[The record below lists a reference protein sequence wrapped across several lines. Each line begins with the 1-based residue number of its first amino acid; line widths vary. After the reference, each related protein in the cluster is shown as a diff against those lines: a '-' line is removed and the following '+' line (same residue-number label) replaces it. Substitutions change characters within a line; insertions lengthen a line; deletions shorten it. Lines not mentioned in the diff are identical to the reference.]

1 MIRLIAPAVALV
13 LVACGH
19 DYAYMTA
26 GNGAVGAAARY
37 PFPVIEPQGEIFTTS
52 YGFAELEVDAGRVT
66 RLLHARIVAVNH
78 GPDTWTM
85 DAREQFLAMTGVP
98 PIAPAFVNTDS
109 GPGPI
114 YALLPGQA
122 RTIDIY
128 FALGGAANDAQDL
141 GRFDLLW
148 RVHVGMQ
155 SIGQCTPFERF
166 NGGTLQQ
173 EPYPEPVFAHLGHGP
188 NWWYGAARPGAS
200 SLA

>member
-1 MIRLIAPAVALV
+1 
-13 LVACGH
+13 
-19 DYAYMTA
+19 
-26 GNGAVGAAARY
+26 
-37 PFPVIEPQGEIFTTS
+37 
-52 YGFAELEVDAGRVT
+52 
-66 RLLHARIVAVNH
+66 
-78 GPDTWTM
+78 M
-85 DAREQFLAMTGVP
+85 DAREQLLAMTGVP

-114 YALLPGQA
+114 YALLPGEA

-148 RVHVGMQ
+148 RVHVGRQ

-173 EPYPEPVFAHLGHGP
+173 EPYPDPVFAHLGQGP
-188 NWWYGAARPGAS
+188 NWWYGAARSGGHPPAIRSYYYPPRRARTTPPPSSPAS
-200 SLA
+200 TRS